1 MKDIL
6 KRFTEYVKI
15 DTQSVE
21 DAGVVPSTKGQF
33 TLAEKLAAELKELGA
48 EGVKVDEHACVTAFI
63 PGNVQGK
70 NVPAIGFLAHLDT
83 SPDCSGKDVKPQIH
97 ENYQGGEIVINKE
110 KGLSISPETNP
121 DLKDYI
127 GHTIVTSDGTT
138 LLGADNKAGIA
149 IIMEAAAYIQ
159 KHPEVK
165 HGKMCIAFTP
175 DEEVQGGAELFD
187 IEGFG
192 ADFAYTVDGD
202 GAGEYNCE
210 TFNAAGATV
219 NLKGICIHP
228 GSAKDKLINPLFLA
242 TEFLSQIPAGERPET
257 TEDREGFYYPYEITA
272 NENEGKIEFLLRDFD
287 HDSMENRKKV
297 LAEITE
303 KVNKKF
309 GGEYVTLEIEDQ
321 YANMKDFLEGHED
334 INETAL
340 QAYRDCGLTPR
351 IVAVRGGTDGST
363 LSRRGLPTPNLF
375 VGGHNYH
382 SASEFASIE
391 AMEKARDVIV
401 RILQIYGEK

>member
-149 IIMEAAAYIQ
+149 IIMEAAAYIM

-187 IEGFG
+187 IKGFG

-340 QAYRDCGLTPR
+340 QAYKDCGLTPR